1 MLPSHMLGM
10 DPALICIIIVVHII
24 PFALPH
30 ICGKAYVTRF
40 AKRGFIHAQFQVTC
54 FITIY

>member
-1 MLPSHMLGM
+1 MLGM

-40 AKRGFIHAQFQVTC
+40 AKRGFIHAQFQVTL